1 MTHRASCL
9 SMFGNNP
16 KYLYIA
22 FEAVHTS
29 YFYPGKLFL
38 DAPGLMRYWH
48 GNEVKFR
55 GFFSGRK

>member
-1 MTHRASCL
+1 MNDSPRVLFVDVWQQPQIYT
-9 SMFGNNP
+9 
-16 KYLYIA
+16 A

-38 DAPGLMRYWH
+38 DAPGLMLYWH

-55 GFFSGRK
+55 GFSSGGK